1 MDRYQ
6 PIDAFRGLAILGMV
20 FFTVTLRLSSN
31 LPDIL
36 RHNSWGSVH
45 LGDFILP
52 MFLFASGLSL
62 AYYLQGKEKENKD
75 SFLRSV
81 SGRFAKL
88 ALVGISLSIF
98 SAYGFLE
105 MDEVMLCAL
114 LFIACVA
121 LSKLN
126 WKTVLGIVFLINL
139 SYFALIQLNQEAIF
153 MGHYLGGYP
162 AAVYYL
168 PVMLTGLVIGKGIIS
183 NGLWCKNNKII
194 IAMTFVFFIF
204 FLVFIPLNK
213 MAATPSFILL
223 SILFSFI
230 VFVVIEKIIS
240 NLSSL
245 KILEYIGRKPLRYW
259 LMMYIVFLM
268 PLWFY
273 IDFSEQIFPLNLQ
286 WYIAIAISL
295 GLMTLL
301 YTLSRVIEYITIS
314 KTRA

>member
-6 PIDAFRGLAILGMV
+6 PIDAYRGLAILGMV

-31 LPDIL
+31 LPDLL
-36 RHNSWGSVH
+36 RHNVWGSVH

-62 AYYLQGKEKENKD
+62 AYYLQGTENENKN

-81 SGRFAKL
+81 SGRFGKL

-126 WKTVLGIVFLINL
+126 WKIILGIVFLINL
-139 SYFALIQLNQEAIF
+139 SYFALMQLNQEAIF
-153 MGHYLGGYP
+153 IGHYLGGYP

-168 PVMLTGLVIGKGIIS
+168 PVMLTGLVIGKGTIS
-183 NGLWCKNNKII
+183 NGLWCKSDKII

-230 VFVVIEKIIS
+230 VFAVIEKIIS
-240 NLSSL
+240 NLFSL

-259 LMMYIVFLM
+259 LMMYIVFLI

-273 IDFSEQIFPLNLQ
+273 VELFGQTFPLNIT
-286 WYIAIAISL
+286 WYISIIISA
-295 GLMTLL
+295 GLMIFL
-301 YTLSRVIEYITIS
+301 YMVSYLVEYATIS
-314 KTRA
+314 N